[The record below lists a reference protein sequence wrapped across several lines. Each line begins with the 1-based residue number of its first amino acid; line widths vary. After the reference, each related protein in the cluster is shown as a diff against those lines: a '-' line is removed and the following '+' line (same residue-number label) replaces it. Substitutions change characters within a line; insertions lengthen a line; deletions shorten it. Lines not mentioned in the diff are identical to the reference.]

1 MGELAEALRRAND
14 EAAHKDRSAQVGGRG
29 ESVPRTLS
37 LEEVLARRD
46 AAPTMDERRADSE
59 GESPL
64 SKPASSAERSMRS
77 AEPTGHRKETLQP
90 TIRPVAREAGMAK
103 AERISLAD
111 GSTMGAACA
120 RRIAQKVKRRA
131 TSRDIRSIVV
141 TSSLRGEGKTTTA
154 CNVAIALTR
163 LDRSESVVLVDL
175 DLRRPSIAKSL
186 GLTPLHTVNEVLE
199 RRASLEDALIVTD
212 VPGLTVLATD
222 RGTASPETLL
232 ASQNLR
238 SLIEQLERRFSRV
251 IIDSPPA
258 LVVSDASS
266 VIDAAD
272 AYVFV
277 AKAGSTPT
285 RSIMGALE
293 HLPREKVLG
302 CVLNHARDAKAMP
315 TDYYYY
321 GDKNKNKNEAA
332 DADAEIDDEAFAKD
346 AR

>member
-14 EAAHKDRSAQVGGRG
+14 EAAHKERSAQAGGRG
-29 ESVPRTLS
+29 ESSARTLS
-37 LEEVLARRD
+37 LDEVLGRRED
-46 AAPTMDERRADSE
+46 GSAAADRRAERD
-59 GESPL
+59 GESSIAVSPV
-64 SKPASSAERSMRS
+64 STDRPSRDN
-77 AEPTGHRKETLQP
+77 EPVGRRKETLQP
-90 TIRPVAREAGMAK
+90 TIRAVARDAGSAM
-103 AERISLAD
+103 AERISLLD

-131 TSRDIRSIVV
+131 GPRDIRSIVV

-154 CNVAIALTR
+154 CNIAIALTR

-175 DLRRPSIAKSL
+175 DLRRPSVAKSL
-186 GLTPLHTVNEVLE
+186 GLTPVHTVNEVLE
-199 RRASLEDALIVTD
+199 RRASLDEALLVTD
-212 VPGLTVLATD
+212 VPGLSVLATD
-222 RGTASPETLL
+222 RGTSSPEQLL
-232 ASQNLR
+232 SSQNLR

-251 IIDSPPA
+251 IIDTPPA
-258 LVVSDASS
+258 LVVADASS

-285 RSIMGALE
+285 RSVKGALE

-315 TDYYYY
+315 TEYYYY
-321 GDKNKNKNEAA
+321 GDRREAA
-332 DADAEIDDEAFAKD
+332 AAADPVEPVEEA